1 MEVNRKTLIKDI
13 VNMGPRAIEILK
25 NFGMGCIECPSSQNE
40 SIEDAAAVHG
50 IDVEA
55 LIQSL
60 NKIPLREKLKWK
72 IEKKI
77 EDVMKS
83 RYNIK

>member
-1 MEVNRKTLIKDI
+1 MKVDRKTLIKDI
-13 VNMGPRAIEILK
+13 VNMGPKAIEILR
-25 NFGMGCIECPSSQNE
+25 NFGMGCIGCPSSQNE

-50 IDVEA
+50 IDVEN
-55 LIQSL
+55 LIKSL
-60 NKIPLREKLKWK
+60 NKIPLREQIKWK

-77 EDVMKS
+77 ENVMKS

>member
-1 MEVNRKTLIKDI
+1 MKVNRKTLIRDI
-13 VNMGPRAIEILK
+13 VNMGPKAIEILT
-25 NFGMGCIECPSSQNE
+25 NFGMGCIGCPSAQNE
-40 SIEDAAAVHG
+40 SIEDAAAAHG
-50 IDVEA
+50 VDVEK
-55 LIQSL
+55 LLQSL
-60 NKIPLREKLKWK
+60 NKIPLSEKIKWK

>member
-13 VNMGPRAIEILK
+13 VNMGPSAIEILK

-40 SIEDAAAVHG
+40 SIEDAAAAHG
-50 IDVEA
+50 IDVEN

-60 NKIPLREKLKWK
+60 NKIPLRKKIKWK